1 MQVPN
6 PTYLRGY
13 LLCYLVNCETNC
25 KSKDLKL
32 LNLICKHYN
41 FVSKFY
47 RFRNS
52 RTTRS
57 SFMYFTR
64 LTVIKITISDSI
76 HWENDVKSIPDHF
89 PGPWIYHIPCMV
101 DFDSLNLLSNLILF
115 PRLIVARNR
124 KT

>member
-1 MQVPN
+1 
-6 PTYLRGY
+6 
-13 LLCYLVNCETNC
+13 
-25 KSKDLKL
+25 
-32 LNLICKHYN
+32 
-41 FVSKFY
+41 
-47 RFRNS
+47 
-52 RTTRS
+52 
-57 SFMYFTR
+57 MYFTR

-76 HWENDVKSIPDHF
+76 HWENDVKSIPDHV